1 MSLTDTSKILFDG
14 MNVALSEWAERYGG
28 ASSTLYWVLRCKA
41 AAVDP
46 AIDQNVRSKIPVA
59 LREKIDASLHLA
71 DGYFADVR
79 YSTLEPVTMLW
90 GTIVNSLRV
99 AAGSARAKE
108 VQKRV
113 FDYPAEDI
121 VGFLH
126 GARFRMEVA
135 DQLYHL
141 FKAMPAPECQALA
154 ALLNVHVDA
163 PLDPTTM
170 GRLVRL
176 IDHEGPMSTEE
187 TEDLN
192 SISNTSLVDAAFAGL
207 RREV

>member
-1 MSLTDTSKILFDG
+1 MSLTDTSKVLFDC
-14 MNVALSEWAERYGG
+14 MNVALAEWADRYGG
-28 ASSTLYWVLRCKA
+28 DRSPLYWLLKLKV

-46 AIDQNVRSKIPVA
+46 ASDQNVRVPEELKEQVMDMRKRA
-59 LREKIDASLHLA
+59 RE
-71 DGYFADVR
+71 YFADVR

-99 AAGSARAKE
+99 AAGSDRAKP
-108 VQKRV
+108 VQKEV
-113 FDYPAEDI
+113 FNAPPEDL
-121 VGFLH
+121 VGFFH

-135 DQLYHL
+135 DRLYHL

-163 PLDPTTM
+163 PLDAATM
-170 GRLVRL
+170 CRLVRL
-176 IDHEGPMSTEE
+176 LDHEGPMSAEE
-187 TEDLN
+187 TSDLAA
-192 SISNTSLVDAAFAGL
+192 ISNTSLVNAAFAGL

>member
-14 MNVALSEWAERYGG
+14 MNVALAEWAERYEG
-28 ASSTLYWVLRCKA
+28 AASVLYWVLKLEVDA
-41 AAVDP
+41 IDPGVDP
-46 AIDQNVRSKIPVA
+46 GVA
-59 LREKIDASLHLA
+59 SRVPAPLQRQVMEMSRRA

-99 AAGSARAKE
+99 AAESDRAND
-108 VQKRV
+108 VQKQV
-113 FDYPAEDI
+113 FSVPPADL
-121 VGFLH
+121 VGFFL

-163 PLDPTTM
+163 PLDAGTM
-170 GRLVRL
+170 CRLVRL
-176 IDHEGPMSTEE
+176 LDTEGPMSPEE
-187 TEDLN
+187 TADLA
-192 SISNTSLVDAAFAGL
+192 SISNTSLVHAAFSGL
-207 RREV
+207 RREI